1 MNERIEE
8 GMKDDAI
15 FNVDL
20 ESTETPAAVDNFSF
34 DVTECEE
41 GKNDIQ
47 GDYSVNKSNFMHKFV
62 NKPNHQFFA
71 VSESDSPRRM
81 LSFFLEE
88 QWKYVYHD
96 FLRSRRKF
104 WKRYLF
110 NPWSI
115 QVRLKTFLS
124 LF

>member
-47 GDYSVNKSNFMHKFV
+47 GDNSVK
-62 NKPNHQFFA
+62 
-71 VSESDSPRRM
+71 
-81 LSFFLEE
+81 
-88 QWKYVYHD
+88 
-96 FLRSRRKF
+96 
-104 WKRYLF
+104 
-110 NPWSI
+110 
-115 QVRLKTFLS
+115 
-124 LF
+124 